1 MSRRRSFTVD
11 REPIELEFDDDVCTA
26 PPTIPSA
33 VLGELLDAGEHVTEI
48 QNNKSLS
55 QKDTITQ
62 VLKVLDEVFGLVL
75 TPDSAKVFHD
85 RLYSRDKPLDLMRQV
100 MPALEFLIEEYTDR
114 PLEASPPSTTGPAV
128 GGTTSTPGA
137 SAGASTPQPSPAA
150 VSATPPTP
158 PSTT

>member
-33 VLGELLDAGEHVTEI
+33 VLGELLDAGERVADI
-48 QNNKSLS
+48 QTNKSLS
-55 QKDTITQ
+55 QKDTIAQ

-75 TPDSAKVFHD
+75 TPGSAKVFHD

-114 PLEASPPSTTGPAV
+114 PLEASPPSTTGPD
-128 GGTTSTPGA
+128 GGSTSSTPGA
-137 SAGASTPQPSPAA
+137 SAAVSTPSISPLG
-150 VSATPPTP
+150 VSATPSTP